1 MEEKTILWIILALVA
16 LQILAGMFTK
26 RNSYGSV
33 EFSVPKFNF
42 KKDTTDN
49 GTQSV

>member
-1 MEEKTILWIILALVA
+1 MDDKTILWIILALVS
-16 LQILAGMFTK
+16 LQILASMFTK
-26 RNSYGSV
+26 RNSYGSF
-33 EFSVPKFNF
+33 ELAAPKFSF